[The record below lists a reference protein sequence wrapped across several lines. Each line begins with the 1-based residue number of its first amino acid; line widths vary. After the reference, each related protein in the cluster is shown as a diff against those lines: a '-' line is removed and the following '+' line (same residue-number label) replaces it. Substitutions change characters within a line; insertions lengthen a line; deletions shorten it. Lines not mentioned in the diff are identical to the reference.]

1 MARKDQDKLDKS
13 AQMQAS
19 KEMPKKV
26 LMRFST
32 NQFYNNQDV
41 PIFEANKVYPLEGQD
56 WINRWLKRGGE
67 IVENHKGKVA
77 ATTSTLPESDKG
89 PDGEV
94 RPLTSGG
101 AEQEIRKT
109 NEEGKEDEK
118 KDQEQGSGEESIKS
132 LDGGNEGDLK
142 Q

>member
-1 MARKDQDKLDKS
+1 MARKDQEKLEKS
-13 AQMQAS
+13 AQAQAA

-26 LMRFST
+26 LMRFTT

-41 PIFEANKVYPLEGQD
+41 PIFEANKVYALEGQD

-67 IVENHKGKVA
+67 IVENPRGKVVA
-77 ATTSTLPESDKG
+77 GTSTLPESDKG

-101 AEQEIRKT
+101 AEQKVEKKG
-109 NEEGKEDEK
+109 EEAKEDK
-118 KDQEQGSGEESIKS
+118 KEEQTQEGSDSKVLEGQ
-132 LDGGNEGDLK
+132 GNEVEL
-142 Q
+142 